1 MNAYCK
7 KCHRTYNLSTA
18 KYIENKSPAV
28 TDSGHRQA
36 TIRMDNSKG
45 SIILKAIS
53 PTADEEQLTA
63 YLEKRAKSIPPEK
76 IPALLTNLPVVL
88 SRNVTAKTGALV
100 TARLAHLGA
109 EALFIPA
116 DRGPT
121 AAREQPASTESKEEC
136 ATQHNDP
143 SDKSGSGLPT
153 RGKLLLWRLR
163 RSLPRISKEIWIILS
178 MLVIAWLLNYTIAS
192 RYLLLGFYTL
202 PAVMS
207 AYLFGRRQAVLTA
220 FASILLVSL
229 VSHLNPERFN
239 QLNPAGLGG
248 DNHWYH
254 IISWGCILLLTAYT
268 MGTLYEKNKNR
279 IQELRQTYSGLLL
292 ILRRFVAVDEQT
304 ENHCLRVSIYAA
316 KIAAAMGLDRD
327 LIEDIRS
334 AALLHDLG
342 KQKISRD
349 ILHKATSL
357 KMKRMQALAPSGTTS
372 DTELL
377 ANPLHGPLGRIL
389 PMLTTV
395 ADPTVS
401 PSDPYHIGAG
411 ILAVADAYDTLT
423 SGGSGRNPVAPSEAK
438 EVIISGAGREFAPEA
453 VHAFATAFDRKD
465 MNLPDILV

>member
-1 MNAYCK
+1 
-7 KCHRTYNLSTA
+7 
-18 KYIENKSPAV
+18 
-28 TDSGHRQA
+28 
-36 TIRMDNSKG
+36 MDNSKG

-53 PTADEEQLTA
+53 PSADEEQLTA

-76 IPALLTNLPVVL
+76 IPALLANLPVVL

-116 DRGPT
+116 GSST
-121 AAREQPASTESKEEC
+121 SVSGEQPVSAESNEET
-136 ATQHNDP
+136 ATQQTDP
-143 SDKSGSGLPT
+143 TDAPSHDFPSRGSL
-153 RGKLLLWRLR
+153 RIWRLR

-178 MLVIAWLLNYTIAS
+178 MLAIAWLLNYTIAS

-229 VSHLNPERFN
+229 VSHFNPKHFEQFN
-239 QLNPAGLGG
+239 LAGLGG
-248 DNHWYH
+248 DNQWYH

-268 MGTLYEKNKNR
+268 MGTLYEKNKTR
-279 IQELRQTYSGLLL
+279 MLELRQTYSGLLL
-292 ILRRFVAVDEQT
+292 ILRRFIALDEQT

-316 KIAAAMGLDRD
+316 KIATAMGLDRD
-327 LIEDIRS
+327 HIEDIRS

-349 ILHKATSL
+349 ILHKAASL
-357 KMKRMQALAPSGTTS
+357 KGMKPLSPAGQGSS
-372 DTELL
+372 DDRFVD
-377 ANPLHGPLGRIL
+377 PLHGPLGRIL
-389 PMLTTV
+389 PMLTAAPNSAANSSDTP
-395 ADPTVS
+395 PT
-401 PSDPYHIGAG
+401 GAG

-423 SGGSGRNPVAPSEAK
+423 SGGAGREPVTPFEAK
-438 EVIISGAGREFAPEA
+438 EVIISGTGREFDPEA
-453 VHAFATAFDRKD
+453 VNAFVTAFDRSD
-465 MNLPDILV
+465 MNLPDIIG